1 MSKQGGKVQ
10 QRVTVELMLEAI
22 SRELTVVNVRWLPG
36 SQSCLA
42 VATSH
47 FIKIYD
53 LSQDTLSP
61 THNIMIFYGFISDFT
76 FSKHAT
82 SSSQDGTLTSTL
94 YVASK
99 QGSVYYQEIT
109 YKAFGS
115 HGASSAAEDVKMKD
129 DCDWMLTETL
139 AFDSIFNI

>member
-1 MSKQGGKVQ
+1 
-10 QRVTVELMLEAI
+10 VELMLEAI

-36 SQSCLA
+36 SQICFA
-42 VATSH
+42 VATRD

-53 LSQDTLSP
+53 LAQDTLSP
-61 THNIMIFYGFISDFT
+61 THNIMIFNGFISDFA
-76 FSKHAT
+76 FSKHAA
-82 SSSQDGTLTSTL
+82 SSNQEGTLTSTL

-115 HGASSAAEDVKMKD
+115 HAASSSSAAAEDVKMKD
-129 DCDWMLTETL
+129 DCDWMLTDTL